1 MIFTRSHEEFFEHLM
16 PVLKREGLMQTEYQ
30 PGTLREKL
38 FDVSTSDIS
47 ERHPVHGYRG
57 MFCG

>member
-1 MIFTRSHEEFFEHLM
+1 M